1 MLLIFIGLVLGFV
14 LLRALRSLISSYI
27 EWRLKRR
34 ISYCK
39 QELARLG
46 SPIPEGIFAKA
57 DETGEW
63 IPDPK
68 TFGYAMMSYPKDPY
82 GVMPWNS
89 GIKIYNKDTGSDP
102 ASE

>member
-1 MLLIFIGLVLGFV
+1 MLLIFIGLVLGFI
-14 LLRALRSLISSYI
+14 LLRALRSLINCYI

-39 QELARLG
+39 QKLARLG
-46 SPIPEGIFAKA
+46 SPIPEGIFARS
-57 DETGEW
+57 DETDEW

-68 TFGYAMMSYPKDPY
+68 TLGYAMMSYPGDPY

-89 GIKIYNKDTGSDP
+89 GIKVDKDTGSDP